1 MVLKINHKEKDVLNY
16 QLITTDA
23 KLRKVCQAAS
33 KANKIALDT
42 EFVRV
47 KTYYP
52 QLGLIQLFDGEQ
64 LSLIDPIAITTNM
77 DPFKNLLTDG
87 KVTKILHAGSEDI
100 EVFLHHLACVPQ
112 PMLDTQIM
120 AAFLGH
126 PISSGFASLVNEY
139 LTIALDQS
147 ESRTDWLVRPLSD
160 KQCQYAAADVFFLLP
175 LAEKLL
181 PFIDK
186 LGYLPALA
194 DECQRTLLRRQE
206 ILTAT
211 DAYKNIKNSWQLQA
225 KQLACLKQLAA
236 WRLNQ
241 ARRRDL
247 AINFVV
253 KEEHLWKIA
262 RYLPNSLTE
271 LHTMGLTGQEIRCH
285 GQDLLQ
291 IVAKCHELDEKAY
304 PQPLYHLIDHPKY
317 REVFKA
323 VKTLT
328 KQISE
333 QQNLNTELLASRR
346 QINQLLAFYWGLK
359 KSDYKPDLLA
369 GWRGQ
374 LLSDPL
380 KQLLAS
386 YC

>member
-1 MVLKINHKEKDVLNY
+1 MLLKINHQEKDVLNY

-23 KLRKVCQAAS
+23 QLKKVCQAAA

-52 QLGLIQLFDGEQ
+52 QFGLIQLYDGEQ
-64 LSLIDPIAITTNM
+64 LSLIDPIAITDM
-77 DPFKNLLTDG
+77 EPFRNLLTDG

-139 LTIALDQS
+139 LTITLDKS
-147 ESRTDWLVRPLSD
+147 ESRTDWLIRPLSD

-181 PFIDK
+181 LLINK
-186 LGYLPALA
+186 SGYLPVVT
-194 DECQRTLLRRQE
+194 DECQRILLRRQE
-206 ILTAT
+206 ILSPA
-211 DAYKNIKNSWQLQA
+211 DAYKNIKNSWQLRAQ
-225 KQLACLKQLAA
+225 QLACLKQLAA

-247 AINFVV
+247 AVNFIVR
-253 KEEHLWKIA
+253 EEHLWKIA
-262 RYLPNSLTE
+262 RYLPNSLTQ
-271 LHTMGLTGQEIRCH
+271 LHTLGLTGQEIRCH

-291 IVAKCHELDEKAY
+291 IVAQCHELEEKVC
-304 PQPLYHLIDHPKY
+304 PPPLYHLIDHPKY
-317 REVFKA
+317 REAFKA
-323 VKTLT
+323 IKALT
-328 KQISE
+328 KQVGE
-333 QQNLNTELLASRR
+333 QQKLNTELLASRR
-346 QINQLLAFYWGLK
+346 QINQLLAVHWGLK
-359 KSDYKPDLLA
+359 KTNITLDLLA

-374 LLSDPL
+374 LLGTSLEDLL
-380 KQLLAS
+380 KL
-386 YC
+386 YR

>member
-1 MVLKINHKEKDVLNY
+1 MLLKINHKEKDVLNY

-23 KLRKVCQAAS
+23 QLKKVCQVAA
-33 KANKIALDT
+33 KTNKIALDT

-52 QLGLIQLFDGEQ
+52 QFGLIQVYDGEQ
-64 LSLIDPIAITTNM
+64 LSLIDPIAITNM
-77 DPFKNLLTDG
+77 EPFRNLLTDG

-126 PISSGFASLVNEY
+126 RISSGFASLVNEY
-139 LTIALDQS
+139 LTITLDKS
-147 ESRTDWLVRPLSD
+147 ESRTDWLIRPLSD

-175 LAEKLL
+175 LAETLL
-181 PFIDK
+181 SLINQ
-186 LGYLPALA
+186 LGYLPAVT
-194 DECQRTLLRRQE
+194 DECQRILLRRQE
-206 ILTAT
+206 ILSLA
-211 DAYKNIKNSWQLQA
+211 DAYKSIKNSWQLRAQ
-225 KQLACLKQLAA
+225 QLACLKQLAA

-247 AINFVV
+247 AVNFIVR
-253 KEEHLWKIA
+253 EEHLWKIA
-262 RYLPNSLTE
+262 RYLPNSLTQ
-271 LHTMGLTGQEIRCH
+271 LHTLGLTGQEIRYH
-285 GQDLLQ
+285 GQDVLQ
-291 IVAKCHELDEKAY
+291 IVANSCDIKENSCL
-304 PQPLYHLIDHPKY
+304 QPLYHLINHPQY
-317 REVFKA
+317 REAFEA

-328 KQISE
+328 KQIGE
-333 QQNLNTELLASRR
+333 QAELNSELLASRR
-346 QINQLLAFYWGLK
+346 QINQLLAFHWGLK

-374 LLSDPL
+374 LLSAPL
-380 KQLLAS
+380 KQLLEL

>member
-1 MVLKINHKEKDVLNY
+1 MLLKINHKEKDVLNY
-16 QLITTDA
+16 HLITTDA
-23 KLRKVCQAAS
+23 QLKEVCQAAS
-33 KANKIALDT
+33 KASKIALDT

-52 QLGLIQLFDGEQ
+52 QLGLIQLYDGEQ
-64 LSLIDPIAITTNM
+64 LSLIDPIAITNM
-77 DPFKNLLTDG
+77 EPFKNLLTDG

-100 EVFLHHLACVPQ
+100 EVFFHHLACVPQ

-120 AAFLGH
+120 AAFVGD
-126 PISSGFASLVNEY
+126 PISSGFASLVNKY
-139 LTIALDQS
+139 LTIALDKS

-160 KQCQYAAADVFFLLP
+160 KQCQYAAADVCFLLP
-175 LAEKLL
+175 LAEKLQQL
-181 PFIDK
+181 IDK
-186 LGYLPALA
+186 LGYLPAVT
-194 DECQRTLLRRQE
+194 DECQRILLRRQE
-206 ILTAT
+206 ILTPAE
-211 DAYKNIKNSWQLQA
+211 AYKSIKNSWQLRAQ
-225 KQLACLKQLAA
+225 QLACLKQLAA

-253 KEEHLWKIA
+253 REEHLWKIA

-271 LHTMGLTGQEIRCH
+271 LQTIGLTGQEIRCH

-291 IVAKCHELDEKAY
+291 IVTQCHALEEKAC

-317 REVFKA
+317 REAFKA

-333 QQNLNTELLASRR
+333 QQKLNTELLASRR
-346 QINQLLAFYWGLK
+346 QINQLLAIHWGLK
-359 KSDYKPDLLA
+359 KSHNTPDLLA

-374 LLSDPL
+374 LLTNPL
-380 KQLLAS
+380 KQLLAL